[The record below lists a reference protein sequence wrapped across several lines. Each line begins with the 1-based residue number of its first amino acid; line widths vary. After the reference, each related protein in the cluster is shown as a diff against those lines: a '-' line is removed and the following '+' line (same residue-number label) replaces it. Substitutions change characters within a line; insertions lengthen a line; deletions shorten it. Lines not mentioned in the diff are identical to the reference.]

1 MNSEFDPDTL
11 DCFLEEMLSEK
22 HPPDL
27 RQSIL
32 NRLRE
37 ISAEDAVR
45 LDSVVAAALLDL
57 EDSRSPKPRDSAAE
71 KSADLLVERAVSE
84 VRTFESDRT
93 RVSIQSLD
101 VEVRERS
108 MAPASV
114 RLQRWLWGAAGLVA
128 ASGLIMLGSWL
139 SNRNS
144 TMPGAGMVAE
154 NNSKEKAIEGSP
166 NQSQT
171 NILASD
177 GSVKSDGNGELNRDN
192 NQRKIASERNVLDS
206 SRVPFENKVMP
217 ENDTVVASNN
227 VVRPRKTLSD
237 FEVIEAIDGQM
248 QTLWANQ
255 DITLPESVESEGWI
269 RRVTKLLLDRDVTD
283 SELKVAGTLGTQEGR
298 ANFVYR
304 MTLSRE
310 FAKRWSKA
318 LAKHWVAD
326 SGTDSSPERL
336 AFEGWLEEQ
345 IFAGVPLRIVQQRML
360 AAVGSENAPNA
371 IVQPESYWLS
381 RLAGLDLQA
390 RVETYCRTQL
400 GQNVACARCHDKDSA
415 AGQSL
420 ISNGLPASQIGYW
433 GTASILSQWTI
444 QQDESKGSVLLRQ
457 EVQEQFYEKADGRMA
472 TAIPTAID
480 GAVIAEKETWS
491 GIVSWTIAH
500 PQRTRASVD
509 FVWES
514 LLGRALVPEYGLASS
529 EGSLERKELR
539 EFLAD
544 QWSGKDEDLRQLVM
558 WLSMSK
564 PFAAK
569 SSQETFQSYLAMS
582 AEQQLQWR
590 KRDRLFAQFV
600 PLGGRS
606 RADVGNETLRNLT
619 EWFKSNRGI
628 ALGSPALSIPNAT
641 VSSSKSL
648 FEKYGAGLERLVVH
662 SQRIDESLE
671 QQLASWNSSKTLSWE
686 QKVEHASMLVGASGD
701 QGELKRLAEELL
713 SLSGGDPEVA
723 LRRMMAARSDL

>member
-1 MNSEFDPDTL
+1 M
-11 DCFLEEMLSEK
+11 
-22 HPPDL
+22 
-27 RQSIL
+27 
-32 NRLRE
+32 
-37 ISAEDAVR
+37 
-45 LDSVVAAALLDL
+45 
-57 EDSRSPKPRDSAAE
+57 
-71 KSADLLVERAVSE
+71 
-84 VRTFESDRT
+84 
-93 RVSIQSLD
+93 
-101 VEVRERS
+101 
-108 MAPASV
+108 
-114 RLQRWLWGAAGLVA
+114 
-128 ASGLIMLGSWL
+128 
-139 SNRNS
+139 
-144 TMPGAGMVAE
+144 
-154 NNSKEKAIEGSP
+154 
-166 NQSQT
+166 
-171 NILASD
+171 
-177 GSVKSDGNGELNRDN
+177 
-192 NQRKIASERNVLDS
+192 
-206 SRVPFENKVMP
+206 
-217 ENDTVVASNN
+217 
-227 VVRPRKTLSD
+227 
-237 FEVIEAIDGQM
+237 
-248 QTLWANQ
+248 
-255 DITLPESVESEGWI
+255 
-269 RRVTKLLLDRDVTD
+269 
-283 SELKVAGTLGTQEGR
+283 
-298 ANFVYR
+298 
-304 MTLSRE
+304 
-310 FAKRWSKA
+310 
-318 LAKHWVAD
+318 
-326 SGTDSSPERL
+326 

-444 QQDESKGSVLLRQ
+444 QQDESKGSVLSRQ

-472 TAIPTAID
+472 TATPTAID

-569 SSQETFQSYLAMS
+569 SSQETFQTYLAMS